1 MRAVDSRNSTCR
13 PDASFVNYRIMMV
26 GFVPD
31 VKETYYRLHFAEKLS
46 PTTVTPVIIII
57 IIIIHYSP

>member
-1 MRAVDSRNSTCR
+1 
-13 PDASFVNYRIMMV
+13 MMV

>member
-1 MRAVDSRNSTCR
+1 
-13 PDASFVNYRIMMV
+13 MML

-31 VKETYYRLHFAEKLS
+31 VKKTYYLLHFTEILS

-57 IIIIHYSP
+57 IITMHYLP